1 MASLARHEKYLITEE
16 VIEGVFADRG
26 ADDEYESEVEMETE
40 TEEKPEEEESGEK
53 ITGNAGQ
60 ESNNANVQDNIKR
73 GMASIGQEVRTHG
86 GLRNAVRKR
95 PSKQQEQVM

>member
-26 ADDEYESEVEMETE
+26 ADNEYESEVEMETE

-53 ITGNAGQ
+53 ITGNVGQ

-86 GLRNAVRKR
+86 ELRNAVRKR